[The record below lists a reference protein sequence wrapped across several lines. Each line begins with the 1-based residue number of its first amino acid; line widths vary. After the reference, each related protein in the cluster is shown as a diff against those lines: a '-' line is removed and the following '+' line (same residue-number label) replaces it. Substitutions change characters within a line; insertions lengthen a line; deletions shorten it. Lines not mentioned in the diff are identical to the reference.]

1 MKSMLLV
8 GAAES
13 KVVYEPD
20 WVFIIGLMV
29 GIMIL
34 IGFMVAVYY
43 YLRSAWKTK
52 ARRVVKYRKV
62 NLKGEI
68 LSSIRADNR
77 CFEYMKKNKEQ
88 RTSRRVRQKMNREV
102 RYSEIDQ
109 IRLDLRNAVLR
120 SQGKIFDDGA
130 GGDAFSQINLD
141 KEQILLHLEKLKN
154 LFMDHQ
160 DNIKGTL
167 NENFS
172 DDEDD
177 STLGKN
183 KDKASLKLLSDNLIA
198 AKKMDHDLIGDGN
211 KLDDDELN
219 KMMLIIQKRR
229 ENIDKNMESE
239 YEKEAREINRKL
251 ASLDPDGDEDMRK
264 KLMDELKDKLDR
276 IDNSLK
282 DEENA
287 QMSAL
292 EGKLAQRKL
301 RRGKIV
307 DDYVKLQQE
316 KQELSDN
323 SFVRKKIDKE
333 IDEKYD
339 KMEEELEKEREEGL
353 RIIKENNTTMDA
365 FEEKL
370 RRNAGDSKNFDKHLE
385 EYNQKRILMQ
395 DSMRKEMMEQERQLD
410 DELRKRRDARAAKIE
425 AERVR
430 LISEAKEGVKSKLED
445 IEEKERAFEGLKAN
459 ELDPFLRDIVKKSEQ
474 KVGNKRELDM
484 VRTEADKALAKYRAA
499 EVEERERIREELLEK
514 YREEDAAEDEEIRT
528 LRQQLLKEIFDKE
541 EEKEQQLAKFKR
553 QVEETPSAEDKQAL
567 IENHNKFKNE
577 TEEELKRMAE
587 DGANRL
593 EQRIRDRRTK
603 RIQEENAI

>member
-88 RTSRRVRQKMNREV
+88 RTSRRVRQKMNREI

-141 KEQILLHLEKLKN
+141 KEQIMLHLEKLKN

-183 KDKASLKLLSDNLIA
+183 RDKASLKLLSDNLIA

-251 ASLDPDGDEDMRK
+251 ANLDPDGDEDMRK

-323 SFVRKKIDKE
+323 SFIRKKIDKE

-370 RRNAGDSKNFDKHLE
+370 RRNAGDSKNFDKHLD
-385 EYNQKRILMQ
+385 EYNQKRNLMQ
-395 DSMRKEMMEQERQLD
+395 DSMRKEMMDQERQLD

-425 AERVR
+425 AERGR
-430 LISEAKEGVKSKLED
+430 LISEAKEGVKSRLED

-474 KVGNKRELDM
+474 KVGNKRELEM
-484 VRTEADKALAKYRAA
+484 VRTEADKALVKYRVA

-603 RIQEENAI
+603 RIQEENDI